1 MNLIH
6 EAREELKRADHL
18 LYVSLKYTRT
28 VDVIKSLIERLLNGL
43 TIAIDCLLQ
52 RAKEK
57 KRIKEIP
64 QNLGLKCDLAKKKYN
79 DEKISDMIGFAM
91 MLRKI
96 SKADYK
102 RSNEFRRHVTMT
114 AITDSGIVNIT
125 LDVIKEYY
133 ERTVDYIDYVDNM
146 LYPKKE

>member
-1 MNLIH
+1 MD

-43 TIAIDCLLQ
+43 NIAIDRLLKH
-52 RAKEK
+52 AKEK
-57 KRIKEIP
+57 KRIKDTPE
-64 QNLGLKCDLAKKKYN
+64 NHGLKCELVRKTYN
-79 DEKISDMIGFAM
+79 DEKISDMIRFTM

-102 RSNEFRRHVTMT
+102 RSNEYRRHVTMT

-133 ERTVDYIDYVDNM
+133 DRTTDYIDYVDGM
-146 LYPKKE
+146 LNPKKE

>member
-1 MNLIH
+1 MNLMH

-43 TIAIDCLLQ
+43 NVAIDCLLNH
-52 RAKEK
+52 AKEK

-64 QNLGLKCDLAKKKYN
+64 ENHGLKCELARKTYN

-146 LYPKKE
+146 LNPKKE

>member
-1 MNLIH
+1 MVVMH

-43 TIAIDCLLQ
+43 NEAIDCLLQ
-52 RAKEK
+52 HAKEK
-57 KRIKEIP
+57 KRIKELP
-64 QNLGLKCDLAKKKYN
+64 DNHGLKLDLVKKTYN
-79 DEKISDMIGFAM
+79 DEKISDMIVFAM

-114 AITDSGIVNIT
+114 AITDSGIVNIN

-133 ERTVDYIDYVDNM
+133 ERTVDYINYVDN
-146 LYPKKE
+146 LLNPQKE